1 MDFNILGPFAVRD
14 REGAVIPVPG
24 GRERSLLALLLIH
37 RGEVISS
44 DRIVDALWGE
54 RAPGTAAK
62 AVQGYVS
69 HLRRLLE
76 PGEQGTVLVTRPPG
90 YVLRTGDETVD
101 AARFERLA
109 GDGRRALDDGSAA
122 EAARILDEALA
133 IWRGPALAEFA
144 FEDFARD
151 EIRRLDDMRLS
162 ATEDRFESLLRLG
175 RHGEISGQ
183 LDALVAAHPL
193 RERLRGQSMLA
204 LYRSGRQSEALQT
217 YRDGRRLL
225 AGELGLEPG
234 PELQRLERAILAQD
248 PALEVPAPATPSA
261 RRDGPAVEPPPARR
275 TSRRRL
281 ALAGVLAVAAV
292 AVAVLA
298 FALTRDTTSAA
309 AKIVAPAV
317 VAVDP
322 QTNHVVASIRVGSR
336 PVSIATGE
344 GSVWVGDARDFTVT
358 RIDPATRQVTKTIG
372 IGAPA
377 IDLAV
382 GAGAVWVAT
391 GGFGAIVQIDPD
403 LGAATDTIELGAPG
417 SPVVPAA
424 SAIAVTQDRVW
435 VGALDG
441 LVGIDPESG
450 RQANRIDLGRAAA
463 LQIAAGYGS
472 VWATTFA
479 NRAKRVEAS
488 SAQLTTE
495 FYAGTFVFAIALER
509 SAVWVAAGGSGQLWK
524 LDPVTGASQGTAR
537 AGTGASGIALG
548 FHSVWVASRN
558 SHTLFRLDSSTGK
571 VMAAIPMRGTPEDVA
586 VGDGLVWVAV
596 QAGGRRP

>member
-1 MDFNILGPFAVRD
+1 MDFDILGPFAVRD

-37 RGEVISS
+37 RGEVVSS

-54 RAPGTAAK
+54 RAPGTAGK

-76 PGEQGTVLVTRPPG
+76 PGEQDAVLLTRPPG
-90 YVLRTGDETVD
+90 YVLRTVDETVD

-109 GDGRRALDDGSAA
+109 GDGRRALEDGSAA

-248 PALEVPAPATPSA
+248 PALEVAAPATPSA
-261 RRDGPAVEPPPARR
+261 RQDGPEVEPPPARR

-292 AVAVLA
+292 ATAALA

-322 QTNHVVASIRVGSR
+322 QTNRVVASIRVG
-336 PVSIATGE
+336 IE
-344 GSVWVGDARDFTVT
+344 ARV
-358 RIDPATRQVTKTIG
+358 
-372 IGAPA
+372 
-377 IDLAV
+377 
-382 GAGAVWVAT
+382 
-391 GGFGAIVQIDPD
+391 
-403 LGAATDTIELGAPG
+403 
-417 SPVVPAA
+417 
-424 SAIAVTQDRVW
+424 DRH
-435 VGALDG
+435 
-441 LVGIDPESG
+441 
-450 RQANRIDLGRAAA
+450 R
-463 LQIAAGYGS
+463 
-472 VWATTFA
+472 
-479 NRAKRVEAS
+479 
-488 SAQLTTE
+488 
-495 FYAGTFVFAIALER
+495 
-509 SAVWVAAGGSGQLWK
+509 
-524 LDPVTGASQGTAR
+524 
-537 AGTGASGIALG
+537 
-548 FHSVWVASRN
+548 
-558 SHTLFRLDSSTGK
+558 
-571 VMAAIPMRGTPEDVA
+571 
-586 VGDGLVWVAV
+586 
-596 QAGGRRP
+596 

>member
-37 RGEVISS
+37 RGEVVSS

-69 HLRRLLE
+69 HLRRVLE
-76 PGEQGTVLVTRPPG
+76 PGEQGAVLVTRPPG

-109 GDGRRALDDGSAA
+109 GDGRRALEDGSAA

-261 RRDGPAVEPPPARR
+261 RRRRARGGASTSPAHLSPAPRARR
-275 TSRRRL
+275 RSRGRRGRGGRTGIRPHARYDVGRCKDRRTGRGRRRPADEPRRRL
-281 ALAGVLAVAAV
+281 DPGRIEA
-292 AVAVLA
+292 
-298 FALTRDTTSAA
+298 R
-309 AKIVAPAV
+309 
-317 VAVDP
+317 VDR
-322 QTNHVVASIRVGSR
+322 HR
-336 PVSIATGE
+336 
-344 GSVWVGDARDFTVT
+344 
-358 RIDPATRQVTKTIG
+358 
-372 IGAPA
+372 
-377 IDLAV
+377 
-382 GAGAVWVAT
+382 
-391 GGFGAIVQIDPD
+391 
-403 LGAATDTIELGAPG
+403 
-417 SPVVPAA
+417 
-424 SAIAVTQDRVW
+424 
-435 VGALDG
+435 
-441 LVGIDPESG
+441 
-450 RQANRIDLGRAAA
+450 
-463 LQIAAGYGS
+463 
-472 VWATTFA
+472 
-479 NRAKRVEAS
+479 
-488 SAQLTTE
+488 
-495 FYAGTFVFAIALER
+495 
-509 SAVWVAAGGSGQLWK
+509 
-524 LDPVTGASQGTAR
+524 
-537 AGTGASGIALG
+537 
-548 FHSVWVASRN
+548 
-558 SHTLFRLDSSTGK
+558 
-571 VMAAIPMRGTPEDVA
+571 
-586 VGDGLVWVAV
+586 
-596 QAGGRRP
+596 

>member
-37 RGEVISS
+37 RGEVVSS

-69 HLRRLLE
+69 HLRRVLE

-109 GDGRRALDDGSAA
+109 GDGRRALEDGSAA

-322 QTNHVVASIRVGSR
+322 QTNHVVASIRVG
-336 PVSIATGE
+336 IE
-344 GSVWVGDARDFTVT
+344 ARV
-358 RIDPATRQVTKTIG
+358 
-372 IGAPA
+372 
-377 IDLAV
+377 
-382 GAGAVWVAT
+382 
-391 GGFGAIVQIDPD
+391 
-403 LGAATDTIELGAPG
+403 
-417 SPVVPAA
+417 
-424 SAIAVTQDRVW
+424 DRH
-435 VGALDG
+435 
-441 LVGIDPESG
+441 
-450 RQANRIDLGRAAA
+450 R
-463 LQIAAGYGS
+463 
-472 VWATTFA
+472 
-479 NRAKRVEAS
+479 
-488 SAQLTTE
+488 
-495 FYAGTFVFAIALER
+495 
-509 SAVWVAAGGSGQLWK
+509 
-524 LDPVTGASQGTAR
+524 
-537 AGTGASGIALG
+537 
-548 FHSVWVASRN
+548 
-558 SHTLFRLDSSTGK
+558 
-571 VMAAIPMRGTPEDVA
+571 
-586 VGDGLVWVAV
+586 
-596 QAGGRRP
+596 

>member
-1 MDFNILGPFAVRD
+1 VDFSILGPFVVRD

-37 RGEVISS
+37 RDEVVSS

-54 RAPGTAAK
+54 SAPATAAK

-76 PGEQGTVLVTRPPG
+76 TGEHDGVLLTRPPG

-101 AARFERLA
+101 AWRFERLA
-109 GDGRRALDDGSAA
+109 GDGRRALEDGSAE

-133 IWRGPALAEFA
+133 IWRGPALVEFA
-144 FEDFARD
+144 FEDFARS
-151 EIRRLDDMRLS
+151 ESRRLDDLRLS
-162 ATEDRFESLLRLG
+162 AMEDRFESLLRLG

-204 LYRSGRQSEALQT
+204 LYRSGRQSEALET

-248 PALEVPAPATPSA
+248 PALEAPAPVPVPPSA
-261 RRDGPAVEPPPARR
+261 RRDPPAPGRPSDRR
-275 TSRRRL
+275 ASRRRL
-281 ALAGVLAVAAV
+281 ALVGVVAAATV
-292 AVAVLA
+292 AAAALIFV
-298 FALTRDTTSAA
+298 LTRSGTPAA
-309 AKIVAPAV
+309 ATIVAPAV

-322 QTNHVVASIRVGSR
+322 ATNHVVASISVGSR
-336 PVSIATGE
+336 PVTVAAGE
-344 GSVWVGDARDFTVT
+344 GGVWVGDARDFTVT
-358 RIDPATRQVTKTIG
+358 RIDPATRHVTKVIG

-391 GGFGAIVQIDPD
+391 GGFGAIVQVDPK
-403 LGAATDTIELGAPG
+403 LGTATNTIELGDPG
-417 SPVVPAA
+417 NPVVPAA
-424 SAIAVTQDRVW
+424 TAVGVTRGRVW

-441 LVGIDPESG
+441 LVGIDPKSG
-450 RQANRIDLGRAAA
+450 RQVNRVDLGQAAA
-463 LQIAAGYGS
+463 LQIAAGNGS

-488 SAQLTTE
+488 SAQVTTE
-495 FYAGTFVFAIALER
+495 FYAGTFVFPIALDR
-509 SAVWVAAGGSGQLWK
+509 SAVWVGAGASGQLWRI
-524 LDPVTGASQGTAR
+524 DPVTGVSQGTAH
-537 AGTGASGIALG
+537 AGTGASAIALG
-548 FHSVWVASRN
+548 FHSVWVTSRR
-558 SHTLFRLDSSTGK
+558 SHTLFRLDSSGK
-571 VMAAIPMRGTPEDVA
+571 VLDAIPMGGTPEDVVVA
-586 VGDGLVWVAV
+586 GGLVWVAV
-596 QAGGRRP
+596 QAAGR